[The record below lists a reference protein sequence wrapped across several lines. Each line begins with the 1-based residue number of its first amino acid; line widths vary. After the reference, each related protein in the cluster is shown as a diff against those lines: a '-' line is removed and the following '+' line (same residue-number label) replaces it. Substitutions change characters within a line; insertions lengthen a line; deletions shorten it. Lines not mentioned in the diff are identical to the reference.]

1 MLRASLWIAGAVLLA
16 GIDSPAIALALPL
29 PEKPPC
35 VTEVPPELREKYKL
49 DPFYAKYTDY
59 QGYPILSSAKVS
71 DEALLEARYLIGQM
85 LAGRDDIVQSLIKAN
100 CRFTVMAPDEMTTD
114 VPEQRNMTPKDYWDR
129 RARGLGGRITSCGE
143 ENLLNLRGDRYRNEN
158 ILIHEFSH
166 CIHQRGLRSVD
177 PSFDRRLRET
187 YRNAIDQGLWADT
200 YAAENPSEYWA
211 EAVQAYFDCQAPKG
225 GVHNDID
232 RREKLEKYDPELFK
246 LIDEVFRQSPYRYVR
261 FDERQGEQSPDEPP
275 AGRE

>member
-1 MLRASLWIAGAVLLA
+1 MAVAMLLVGFGCPGLC
-16 GIDSPAIALALPL
+16 PALPL
-29 PEKPPC
+29 PEKPPR
-35 VTEVPPELREKYKL
+35 VSEVPAEVREKYKL
-49 DPFYAKYTDY
+49 DPFYTKYTDY
-59 QGYPILSSAKVS
+59 QGYPILSSAMVS
-71 DEALLEARYLIGQM
+71 DEALLEARYLIGRM
-85 LAGRDDIVQSLIKAN
+85 LAGRDDILEALIKSN

-177 PSFDRRLRET
+177 PTFDRRLRET
-187 YRNAIDQGLWADT
+187 YRKAIDQGLWAET

-211 EAVQAYFDCQAPKG
+211 EAVQVYFDCQAPKG

-246 LIDEVFRQSPYRYVR
+246 LIDEVFRQSPFRYVR
-261 FDERQGEQSPDEPP
+261 YAERV
-275 AGRE
+275 AK

>member
-1 MLRASLWIAGAVLLA
+1 MARASWLIAAAVLTA
-16 GIDSPAIALALPL
+16 EIGRSTIALALPL
-29 PEKPPC
+29 PDGPPR
-35 VTEVPPELREKYKL
+35 VTEVPPELREKHKL
-49 DPFYAKYTDY
+49 DPFYAKYTHY
-59 QGYPILSSAKVS
+59 KGYLILSSAKVS
-71 DEALLEARYLIGQM
+71 NEALLEARYLISQM
-85 LAGRDDIVQSLIKAN
+85 LAGRDDIVQALIKAN

-143 ENLLNLRGDRYRNEN
+143 ENLLNLRGDRYRYEN

-177 PSFDRRLRET
+177 PEFDRRLRET
-187 YRNAIDQGLWADT
+187 YRKAIDQGLWADT
-200 YAAENPSEYWA
+200 YAAENHSEYWA
-211 EAVQAYFDCQAPKG
+211 EAVQAYFDCQAPQG

-246 LIDEVFRQSPYRYVR
+246 LIDDVFRQSPYRYVR
-261 FDERQGEQSPDEPP
+261 YDQRQDVQYSGERSPE
-275 AGRE
+275 RK

>member
-1 MLRASLWIAGAVLLA
+1 MSRSARSIVIVILLA
-16 GIDSPAIALALPL
+16 GIWIPGTCLALPV
-29 PEKPPC
+29 PEKPPRAG
-35 VTEVPPELREKYKL
+35 EVPAEIRDKYKL
-49 DPFYAKYTDY
+49 DPFYAKYTHY
-59 QGYPILSSAKVS
+59 KGYPILSSAKVS

-85 LAGRDDIVQSLIKAN
+85 LGGRDDIVQALIKNN

-129 RARGLGGRITSCGE
+129 RARGLGGKVTSCGE

-177 PSFDRRLRET
+177 PTFDRRLRDT
-187 YRNAIDQGLWADT
+187 YRKASDQGLWADT
-200 YAAENPSEYWA
+200 YAATNHSEYWA

-246 LIDEVFRQSPYRYVR
+246 LINEVFRQSPYRYVR
-261 FDERQGEQSPDEPP
+261 YDERQRGQSPAERPP
-275 AGRE
+275 ERD